1 MKKWIWIPVVISL
14 ILPMC
19 SQKQA
24 TEEIPPV
31 AEEMANKIS
40 LAIKNF
46 EEGSV
51 SEGAPQLLDVVLLT
65 RPRSSWPDGF
75 ADAVESAKSSFKEN
89 NFSEGID
96 SVKKALKLFNP
107 DMTEQTGETEGRIT
121 NLAEILRNKIQ
132 SATEKLKE
140 GEADQAVILILE
152 SLLLLGPQQ

>member
-19 SQKQA
+19 NQKQA

-31 AEEMANKIS
+31 AQEAADKIS

-51 SEGAPQLLDVVLLT
+51 SEGAPQLLDVILLT

-75 ADAVESAKSSFKEN
+75 VEGVESAKSSFKEN
-89 NFSEGID
+89 NLPEGID
-96 SVKKALKLFNP
+96 GVKKAVKLFNP
-107 DMTEQTGETEGRIT
+107 DMTEQSGETEGRNI
-121 NLAEILRNKIQ
+121 NLAEILLIKIQ
-132 SATEKLKE
+132 SAAEKLKE
-140 GEADQAVILILE
+140 GEVDQAVILILE